1 MFLFMHCVSSHEMLC
16 DLGFVWAMIKISCM
30 LKENRVKSSE
40 LFDCETYRRQKR
52 VDVKLRKKYTNLK
65 FCGTSL
71 ARTLHQHSRTYNTNA
86 ICKHKSS
93 AIGISGVWSRL
104 LSSHLQSPLK
114 QAVCACSKQKPKTS
128 WLHVYEICYV

>member
-1 MFLFMHCVSSHEMLC
+1 MFLFMHCVSSHQMLC

-40 LFDCETYRRQKR
+40 LFDRETYRRQKR

-71 ARTLHQHSRTYNTNA
+71 ARTLHQHPRTYNTNA

-114 QAVCACSKQKPKTS
+114 QAVCACSKQKLKTS